1 MSSEAINSTM
11 KLSHLPIPAL
21 SIALSLARSLAPSLA
36 LSLPRSLA
44 PSLSPSLMHSLLAPP
59 PLPAQTYKYWPTAE
73 ADVRECLAA
82 DPYDACDFP
91 QYCRDDAAQC
101 RLWPDNRNTM
111 AYPQPCPH
119 LDGPDM
125 RFEKNFSCWDHAN
138 YPGGLARGS
147 SSVTSQSVS
156 VAKAATMNEEAPLN
170 GSAAQQQRTPRT
182 SAVHMIKTWGK
193 GLCVRA

>member
-1 MSSEAINSTM
+1 
-11 KLSHLPIPAL
+11 
-21 SIALSLARSLAPSLA
+21 
-36 LSLPRSLA
+36 
-44 PSLSPSLMHSLLAPP
+44 MHSLLAPP

-101 RLWPDNRNTM
+101 RLWPDNRHVM

-119 LDGPDM
+119 LDGPDL
-125 RFEKNFSCWDHAN
+125 RFQKNFSCWDHAN

-147 SSVTSQSVS
+147 SSVTSQSFS

-170 GSAAQQQRTPRT
+170 GSAARTRPTGGWGSSRVCAGGEGITCSWAVATHNCVRT
-182 SAVHMIKTWGK
+182 SWVDVAK
-193 GLCVRA
+193 RATS